1 MLGEGCLSCYS
12 RISAVGV
19 VFEISPSIPLQTAP
33 LRPAVM
39 SRASELSLPAAP
51 FTLKISVTPRAQLSE
66 LYCRSPRKFQGAL
79 KSPR

>member
-1 MLGEGCLSCYS
+1 
-12 RISAVGV
+12 
-19 VFEISPSIPLQTAP
+19 